1 MIRAVLD
8 PNMLV
13 SALISPNG
21 TPALVLNAAE
31 EKEFEFPVSERLTS
45 ELEVVLMRG
54 KFRRYASVEE
64 AVSHIRRVRE
74 VGILAVEGEIVP
86 VSPDPKDDYLVALAL
101 HARADYLVS
110 GDPHLLG
117 MDYELTVV
125 SPRAFLDILESERS
139 RGRKA

>member
-13 SALISPNG
+13 SALISPTG
-21 TPALVLNAAE
+21 TPARVLNAAE
-31 EKEFEFPVSERLTS
+31 AKDFEFAVSRRLLS
-45 ELEVVLMRG
+45 ELEVVLMRD

-64 AVSHIRRVRE
+64 AAAHIRRVRE
-74 VGILAVEGEIVP
+74 AGIPSVEGEITP
-86 VSPDPKDDYLVALAL
+86 VSPDPKDDYLVALAVSTGS
-101 HARADYLVS
+101 DYLVS

-125 SPRAFLDILESERS
+125 SPRAFLEILESAQR
-139 RGRKA
+139 